1 MSLGLV
7 ATLLLLA
14 QLPGPCLA
22 NPDTTAILTQQ
33 IRQTFEGVDSTL
45 LTRQRLPVEVR
56 HIRLVRA
63 DSLCRVALSAYNAS
77 GGKAGPSEVAQA
89 YVFALDTAA
98 YAVVPGDDVSVYTYF
113 DRQWRWLA
121 GLVALD

>member
-33 IRQTFEGVDSTL
+33 IRQTFEGVDSTP
-45 LTRQRLPVEVR
+45 LTRQWLPVEVR
-56 HIRLVRA
+56 DIRLVRA
-63 DSLCRVALSAYNAS
+63 DSLCRVALAAYNAP
-77 GGKAGPSEVAQA
+77 GGKAGTSEIAQA
-89 YVFALDTAA
+89 YVFALDTAV
-98 YAVVPGDDVSVYTYF
+98 YAVIPGGDVSVYTYF

-121 GLVALD
+121 